1 LARWHMEERSPQ
13 GYTRAKEEL
22 RRFLENGPPN
32 AEAAE
37 AWRLLGHA
45 CYQTGDALGEVH
57 AFIERAQVSDVEFY
71 DLSNTANRLN
81 LFLRDHGLE
90 IDKEQKR
97 DLATRIISVLN
108 ARRSEAGADDFSRMA
123 WLAIHSGQEALARD
137 YVQAGLT
144 TDGGNYHV
152 VKLAQRLG
160 IPF

>member
-1 LARWHMEERSPQ
+1 MARVTKNSAPNGLALGFEATLWS
-13 GYTRAKEEL
+13 
-22 RRFLENGPPN
+22 
-32 AEAAE
+32 AAE
-37 AWRLLGHA
+37 KLKGKLLSG
-45 CYQTGDALGEVH
+45 YQTGDALGEVH

-108 ARRSEAGADDFSRMA
+108 ARRAEADADDFSRMA